1 MGSRT
6 AIMSLL
12 TFADKVAPTL
22 WEEHESLLARMD
34 LQGEYQRKNLRTV
47 LTALELLG
55 RTDSGVSAALLRENC
70 DRRICDA
77 LIHTASRVGFHGR
90 WEKLSDN
97 PYVICDIGHNEHGLK
112 YNLNSALSIGI
123 LAQQVHGN
131 DSVMYAIDNLNHIF
145 NRDKI
150 KWDLT
155 IQKMEVYNEAIIRDF
170 ILNSIKDVNILQD
183 EDKVSGLLHLAV
195 IVGDNVIINKIK
207 NSLLELN
214 KEV

>member
-1 MGSRT
+1 MQKFQ
-6 AIMSLL
+6 SLII
-12 TFADKVAPTL
+12 
-22 WEEHESLLARMD
+22 D
-34 LQGEYQRKNLRTV
+34 LILSIKENNLENTKKNV
-47 LTALELLG
+47 ELLNNYP
-55 RTDSGVSAALLRENC
+55 LWNEY
-70 DRRICDA
+70 
-77 LIHTASRVGFHGR
+77 
-90 WEKLSDN
+90 E
-97 PYVICDIGHNEHGLK
+97 DIQLHGLK

-183 EDKVSGLLHLAV
+183 EDKVSSLLHLAV
-195 IVGDNVIINKIK
+195 IVGDNIIIKKIK